1 MLRFKWTL
9 KWPLLPL
16 LLLASLNTGCEED
29 PLQPTANASPSASAL
44 APPVNAQA
52 PAKPTD
58 VQSLLNL
65 LTGNGSKTWQVTK
78 RTEDERDA
86 GLDCYLDDQIKIFR
100 KNTIELRV
108 GKSLCRYDGAP
119 VKDRLG
125 GWQMTDG
132 LNLFLRV
139 NPEQPYELKILALN
153 ANQMEVSYI
162 SNNGKRVRETYI
174 AIDLGE
180 NEAPTPAPL
189 GSNIGQ
195 PPALSPP

>member
-1 MLRFKWTL
+1 MKDGHGAFHWGTCAWVCLSV
-9 KWPLLPL
+9 PLL
-16 LLLASLNTGCEED
+16 D
-29 PLQPTANASPSASAL
+29 R
-44 APPVNAQA
+44 
-52 PAKPTD
+52 
-58 VQSLLNL
+58 L

-86 GLDCYLDDQIKIFR
+86 GVDCYLDDQIKIFR

-139 NPEQPYELKILALN
+139 NPEQPYQLKILSLN

-162 SNNGKRVRETYI
+162 SNNGKRVLETYI
-174 AIDLGE
+174 AIDMGE
-180 NEAPTPAPL
+180 SEAPTPAPL